1 MSEELITKKNV
12 KGIIAR
18 WRIKHN
24 FDHECY
30 QKIFLELYKKINE
43 HGKHKN

>member
-1 MSEELITKKNV
+1 MKEDIKKSSV

-30 QKIFLELYKKINE
+30 QKIFIELYKKINE
-43 HGKHKN
+43 HDNTK